1 MGRVISK
8 RMQQELTS
16 FQLCFDIAIQINQL
30 GFGKEVDDAKKVAPF
45 DKVGVKMDEKHGR
58 WNKSFMRQVKS
69 LMGIMAIGGE
79 SIEAG
84 ESYQIRES
92 SIHYGGHFWAKKDD
106 IGPENTYYWN
116 DNP

>member
-1 MGRVISK
+1 
-8 RMQQELTS
+8 
-16 FQLCFDIAIQINQL
+16 
-30 GFGKEVDDAKKVAPF
+30 
-45 DKVGVKMDEKHGR
+45 MDEKHGS

-79 SIEAG
+79 STEAG

-92 SIHYGGHFWAKKDD
+92 SIHYGGHFGVKKDD

>member
-1 MGRVISK
+1 M
-8 RMQQELTS
+8 
-16 FQLCFDIAIQINQL
+16 
-30 GFGKEVDDAKKVAPF
+30 
-45 DKVGVKMDEKHGR
+45 KMDEKHGS

-92 SIHYGGHFWAKKDD
+92 SIQGVQEGILGKEDCNSSCLSRFSPPDSGSPISPTSPFWSFVIRIIKLPP
-106 IGPENTYYWN
+106 IYS
-116 DNP
+116 